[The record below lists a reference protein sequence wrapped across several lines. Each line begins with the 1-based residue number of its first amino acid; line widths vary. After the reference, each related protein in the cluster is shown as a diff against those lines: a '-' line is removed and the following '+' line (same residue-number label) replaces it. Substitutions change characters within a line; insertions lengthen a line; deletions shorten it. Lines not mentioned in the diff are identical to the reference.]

1 MQPGPR
7 HNTHTM
13 DTSKID
19 NIEWGSTDRTEY
31 YAESADYD
39 GRPMTQDEIIRL
51 NEEERDWLYEQLMEH
66 LY

>member
-1 MQPGPR
+1 
-7 HNTHTM
+7 M